1 MMVTKKDMELLKAL
15 VQIYS
20 FGPDADAA
28 ARLGDELARASMV
41 PSADVP
47 VDVVTMN
54 SRIVFEDETGARREV
69 LLVYPPAADGSR
81 ERVSVLSPVGTALLG
96 LAVGESI
103 DWPMEEEATRRLRI
117 VAVLYQPE
125 SIERAAAAS
134 QLRT

>member
-1 MMVTKKDMELLKAL
+1 MMVTQKDMELLRAL
-15 VQIYS
+15 VEIYS
-20 FGPDADAA
+20 FGPEADAA
-28 ARLGDELARASMV
+28 ARLGRELDRASIV
-41 PSADVP
+41 SSARVP

-54 SRIVFEDETGARREV
+54 SRIVFEDDTGARREV
-69 LLVYPPAADGSR
+69 LLVYPPAANGSR
-81 ERVSVLSPVGTALLG
+81 DRVSVLSPVGTALLG

-103 DWPMEEEATRRLRI
+103 DWPLAEGTTRLMRI